1 MVNRWLA
8 CGVSGPSLAGEERKL
23 LAELGPG
30 GIVLFARNVE
40 SAAQLRDLTAALAEL
55 PSHPVIAIDGEGG
68 RVHRLRSLLG
78 PLPSAAAAARAG
90 RDALAA
96 LGAALGAG
104 CAHFGITVDY
114 APVVD
119 IARGKGYLGGEER
132 CFGGSVDE
140 VVAAAGIV
148 IAEIE
153 RFGVATC
160 FKHYPGLGSGA
171 VDSHHDLPVLD
182 GGVVEDE
189 RAFIALQAPSRAVM
203 VAHALVPA
211 FGEAVAPGSLSPR
224 VLGRLDRARCGPLLS
239 DDLEMGALERFGS
252 IPERA
257 AAALL
262 AGCDQVLICNDM
274 DARGAAVGHMA
285 AWARRDPALAAA
297 LARATARLAGWGAG
311 PVAAVDWP
319 EVEEVAATACVLAGV
334 QR

>member
-1 MVNRWLA
+1 MNRWLA
-8 CGVSGPSLAGEERKL
+8 CGVSGPSLGGEERQL

-30 GIVLFARNVE
+30 AVVLFARNIE
-40 SAAQLRDLTAALAEL
+40 SDAQLCELTAALAEL

-68 RVHRLRSLLG
+68 RVHRLRPLLG
-78 PLPSAAAAARAG
+78 PLPSAVAAARAG
-90 RDALAA
+90 CDALAA

-104 CAHFGITVDY
+104 CAHFGISVDY

-119 IARGKGYLGGEER
+119 VARGGRHLGGEER

-148 IAEIE
+148 IDAIE

-160 FKHYPGLGSGA
+160 LKHYPGLGSGA
-171 VDSHHDLPVLD
+171 VDSHLDLPMLD
-182 GGVVEDE
+182 GGVVGDE
-189 RAFIALQAPSRAVM
+189 CAFLALQAPARAVM

-211 FGEAVAPGSLSPR
+211 FGEAVAPGSLSSR
-224 VLGRLDRARCGPLLS
+224 VLGRLDRDRCGPILS

-252 IPERA
+252 LPERA

-274 DARGAAVGHMA
+274 AARSAAVEHMA

-297 LARATARLAGWGAG
+297 LTRAEARLAGWGAG
-311 PVAAVDWP
+311 PVAMVEWF
-319 EVEEVAATACVLAGV
+319 EVEEVAATACALAGV
-334 QR
+334 KR